1 MNVSVLIIAHNE
13 EAHIRECIESVLN
26 QSKRADEIVLIAH
39 NCTDK
44 TISIAQQY
52 TEIIILEHISKET
65 WPIPAR
71 EYGFNNVTGDIIA
84 CIDGDSYVVKN
95 WLQEITRPLL
105 NPNINSVAWYPT
117 LLWGPFSSFLFFL
130 QWLPILNKIFRFYFW
145 WGNFACR
152 KVAYEKIGWMSR
164 CPETSKTLLLNYPAE
179 DCILSFLLQQDGEIA
194 FARKARS
201 YVYLG
206 KFFDEEDRWQKQR
219 EDLRKIKKYIKK

>member
-52 TEIIILEHISKET
+52 TGIIILGHISKET

-71 EYGFNNVTGDIIA
+71 EYWFNNVTGDIIA
-84 CIDGDSYVVKN
+84 CLDGDSYVVKN
-95 WLQEITRPLL
+95 WLQEITRPFFDSD
-105 NPNINSVAWYPT
+105 ITSVSWYPI
-117 LLWGPFSSFLFFL
+117 LLRGRFSSFLFFL
-130 QWLPILNKIFRFYFW
+130 QWLPLFNRIFQFYFW
-145 WGNFACR
+145 GGNFACR
-152 KVAYEKIGWMSR
+152 KSDYIKIGWMKKCR
-164 CPETSKTLLLNYPAE
+164 EIKDALGLYYPAE
-179 DCILSFLLQQDGEIA
+179 DCILSFLLQGHWRIA
-194 FARKARS
+194 FARRAKS
-201 YVYLG
+201 YVYPG
-206 KFFDEEDRWQKQR
+206 KFFDGTERWQKQR